1 MRISRP
7 VLHEHAPIYKE
18 DEMDELDGTHSGLS
32 DALLIPNS
40 VGDFYLGEPANFMV
54 TVQVRIHFSFMRW
67 AEQNFT
73 WPNKRK
79 FYEYIWILIS
89 FNLNKVRSEVLVVLH
104 FHMVENF
111 PKFSK

>member
-54 TVQVRIHFSFMRW
+54 TVQVRIYL
-67 AEQNFT
+67 
-73 WPNKRK
+73 
-79 FYEYIWILIS
+79 FY
-89 FNLNKVRSEVLVVLH
+89 
-104 FHMVENF
+104 
-111 PKFSK
+111 